1 MVKITTLYMLDS
13 AIQDDKCSIDMSKC
27 KAAADAMNSLSS
39 DLLTLIRAMHPG
51 QVIDDITGAV
61 LEN

>member
-1 MVKITTLYMLDS
+1 MLDS